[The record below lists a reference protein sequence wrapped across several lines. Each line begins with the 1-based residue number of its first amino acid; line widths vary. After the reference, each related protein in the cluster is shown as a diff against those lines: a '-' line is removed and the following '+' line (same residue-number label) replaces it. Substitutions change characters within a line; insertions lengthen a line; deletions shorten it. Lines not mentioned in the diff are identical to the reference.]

1 MSDFLNHIKTLSPKR
16 LALLAYELHEELET
30 LKQPESIAIV
40 GMGCRFPGGVNDP
53 EAYWQLLQS
62 GRDPITEVPQQRWD
76 VDAYFDAD
84 PSVPGKTYTR
94 HGGFLDQVDQF
105 DPDFFG
111 ISPREATAMDPQ
123 QRLLLE
129 VSWEALERAGYAPQQ
144 LKGSRTGVY
153 VAIGTSDYANLQ
165 AKTPEGIDAYTGTGS
180 GFCFAAGRLSYVL
193 GLQGPNMALDAACSS
208 SLMAVHL
215 GCQSLRNEECDLV
228 LAGGVNLLLSPESN
242 IVFSATRMMATDGH
256 CKTFDAA
263 ADGYVRSEGCAVVAL
278 KRFKDAQADGDNIL
292 AVIKG
297 TACNHG
303 GASGGLTIP
312 NGAAQQTVVR
322 AALAQ
327 ANVAASAIQYVEA
340 QGTGT
345 PLGDAIEVRALSQV
359 FKEGRSQQDPLHIAS
374 VKTNIGHTE
383 TASGMASL
391 LKVVLSMQHQQL
403 PPHLNLK
410 TLNPEIDLG
419 EIPAKIPTELTPWP
433 QHSGPQLAGINSFG
447 MSGTNAHAVLESAP
461 TVTVQSETRP
471 LYLLP
476 LSAKT
481 PGALVELIH
490 RYLQFLQAHPET
502 DLGHLCFT
510 AGVGRSHFLHRCTF
524 VVNSIPQLQQALEE
538 YLETNN
544 TAQYSNDVYKSLEEN
559 QSTLHCPPSSPIL
572 GGKQTNVSDSPTK
585 VGGPGGPAQ
594 ALQGSSET
602 SLYTVDSSS
611 IQQTTP
617 DLIFFFPSEQKQ
629 SLTWGQQLYET
640 YPVFRATIDQA
651 NQILSELKA
660 DLIDFKSTSDPDILN
675 FVLPYAL
682 AELWQSWGFQPSG
695 LMGSTIAA
703 CQAGYFTLEQALHWL
718 IKATPIEQLQPATG
732 ILYSDST
739 DTPVDTA
746 TLLDW
751 LRSGDRQTIAP
762 PQGPEQFL
770 IMGNLPQSWG
780 TCDHWTIAAQPDNI
794 LLSLRKLYQQGFTVD
809 WDSFYRGFKHQRI
822 PLPTYPFQRQRYWSY
837 LATSGARV
845 SPTPSAKVTET
856 AISRESFASLN
867 PEQRQAELER
877 DLKTRFARA
886 IGINPKQITATT
898 PLSSL
903 AADSIMTTEIKFDL
917 EKQFGYSVPLV
928 QFLTSPTI
936 ADLATQILANLDGM
950 VETLPNIELNP
961 TQRHQPFPLND
972 IQTAYWIGRSGA
984 FEMGNIAA
992 HVYAEFEGQELDCH
1006 RLQQAFQQV
1015 IDRHP
1020 VLRTVILP
1028 DGQQQVLA
1036 DLPPYEMSVLDWRSL
1051 SSDLKQQQ
1059 LEQLRDRL
1067 SHQMLDPHAWP
1078 LFEVCLAR
1086 LDEQTVHVFLSIDN
1100 LLVDGASLGIICRE
1114 WGHFYTSLDNDLPTL
1129 KLSFRD
1135 YVLALQS
1142 FEPSERYLQSKN
1154 YWQARLQDL
1163 PSAPELP
1170 LAVAPAQITRP
1181 RFVRRTARLSADQW
1195 QLLKEQATQLGLT
1208 PSGALLAAYTEILA
1222 IWSKSRRFCVNLTT
1236 FNRLPIHPQ
1245 VQSLVGDFTSLTLLA
1260 VDYREVGTFEVRSQ
1274 QLQNQL
1280 WQDLE
1285 HSLVSGVSV
1294 LREMMAQTQEQVAM
1308 PVVFTSLLANP
1319 QLQNSSTF
1327 NTDWLGKLVHS
1338 IAQTPQ
1344 VWLDHQVYEEDDE
1357 LVYNWD
1363 VVEGLFPDGMVDA
1376 MFSAYGQLLEKLA
1389 LHSQTWQETQP
1400 LPITHVQPQST
1411 QAPLTTALLQ
1421 DGLVS
1426 QAQHQPQHLAVITPT
1441 LRLTYGEL
1449 CQRAQQVGQRLR
1461 RLGVQA
1467 NELVAISMEK
1477 GWEQVVAVYGI
1488 LMAGAA
1494 YVPIDPALPMERR
1507 DHLLDQGN
1515 IKWVLSQNHLQ
1526 SGMAWPV
1533 QIQIIAV
1540 DSEALRQEYD
1550 APLTPLQKPTDLAY
1564 VIYTSGST
1572 GTPKGVMIDHQG
1584 AMNTIEDINHR
1595 FEITPQDRILALS
1608 SLSFDLSV
1616 YDIFGTIAAGGT
1628 LIIPAARDVKD
1639 AAVWVRLI
1647 EKHQVTIWNTVPA
1660 LMQMLITREPESLQS
1675 LRLILM
1681 SGDWIP
1687 LALPEKIRAVCPESQ
1702 IISLGGATEA
1712 SIWSIL
1718 YPINEIDPSWRS
1730 IPYGRA
1736 MRNQQFYVLNEHL
1749 NPCPVWVP
1757 GHLYIGGSGLAQG
1770 YWGEPE
1776 KTAASFIAHPI
1787 SGECLYRTGDLGCYR
1802 PDGEIEFLGRE
1813 DQQVKLRGYRIELGE
1828 IETALEQHPDVSAAA
1843 ALVIGASPQKLVA
1856 CIVLKELPSDQEPGG
1871 QDGAGDPSSSGQA
1884 SVLTQFLAQKLPDYM
1899 VPEGFLCLDALP
1911 LNANGKVDRRHLQTL
1926 WVESPLASSVGYV
1939 APRNALETAVADLWA
1954 NLLQQDKVGVLD
1966 NFFEL
1971 GGDSLLAT
1979 QLMARVR
1986 QTFQVEVPLRLLFQD
2001 PTVATI
2007 ATAIAEGLAAQV
2019 NEELLAELADI
2030 AEPETIAPGSQS

>member
-1 MSDFLNHIKTLSPKR
+1 
-16 LALLAYELHEELET
+16 
-30 LKQPESIAIV
+30 
-40 GMGCRFPGGVNDP
+40 
-53 EAYWQLLQS
+53 
-62 GRDPITEVPQQRWD
+62 
-76 VDAYFDAD
+76 
-84 PSVPGKTYTR
+84 
-94 HGGFLDQVDQF
+94 
-105 DPDFFG
+105 
-111 ISPREATAMDPQ
+111 
-123 QRLLLE
+123 
-129 VSWEALERAGYAPQQ
+129 
-144 LKGSRTGVY
+144 
-153 VAIGTSDYANLQ
+153 
-165 AKTPEGIDAYTGTGS
+165 
-180 GFCFAAGRLSYVL
+180 
-193 GLQGPNMALDAACSS
+193 
-208 SLMAVHL
+208 
-215 GCQSLRNEECDLV
+215 
-228 LAGGVNLLLSPESN
+228 
-242 IVFSATRMMATDGH
+242 
-256 CKTFDAA
+256 
-263 ADGYVRSEGCAVVAL
+263 
-278 KRFKDAQADGDNIL
+278 
-292 AVIKG
+292 
-297 TACNHG
+297 
-303 GASGGLTIP
+303 
-312 NGAAQQTVVR
+312 
-322 AALAQ
+322 
-327 ANVAASAIQYVEA
+327 
-340 QGTGT
+340 
-345 PLGDAIEVRALSQV
+345 
-359 FKEGRSQQDPLHIAS
+359 
-374 VKTNIGHTE
+374 
-383 TASGMASL
+383 
-391 LKVVLSMQHQQL
+391 
-403 PPHLNLK
+403 
-410 TLNPEIDLG
+410 
-419 EIPAKIPTELTPWP
+419 
-433 QHSGPQLAGINSFG
+433 
-447 MSGTNAHAVLESAP
+447 
-461 TVTVQSETRP
+461 
-471 LYLLP
+471 
-476 LSAKT
+476 
-481 PGALVELIH
+481 
-490 RYLQFLQAHPET
+490 
-502 DLGHLCFT
+502 
-510 AGVGRSHFLHRCTF
+510 
-524 VVNSIPQLQQALEE
+524 ALEE
-538 YLETNN
+538 YLETGN
-544 TAQYSNDVYKSLEEN
+544 TAQRSSNVYKSLEGTS
-559 QSTLHCPPSSPIL
+559 STLHCPPSPPIL
-572 GGKQTNVSDSPTK
+572 GGKQTNASNSPPK

-594 ALQGSSET
+594 NLSNSSE
-602 SLYTVDSSS
+602 SPLYTADSSS

-617 DLIFFFPSEQKQ
+617 DLIFFFPSEQEQ
-629 SLTWGQQLYET
+629 NLTWGKELYET
-640 YPVFRATIDQA
+640 YPAFQAIIDQA

-660 DLIDFKSTSDPDILN
+660 DLIDFNPTPDPDILN

-682 AELWQSWGFQPSG
+682 AELWQSWGIRPSG
-695 LMGSTIAA
+695 MMGSRAIAT

-718 IKATPIEQLQPATG
+718 VKAAPIEQLQQPTG

-751 LRSGDRQTIAP
+751 LRSGDQQTISP

-770 IMGNLPQSWG
+770 IMGNLSQSWG
-780 TCDHWTIAAQPDNI
+780 TCDHWTIAAQPDN
-794 LLSLRKLYQQGFTVD
+794 LLKSLGKLYQQGFTVD
-809 WDSFYRGFKHQRI
+809 WDSFYRGFKRQRI
-822 PLPTYPFQRQRYWSY
+822 PLPTYPFQRQRYWSD
-837 LATSGARV
+837 LATSGAKI
-845 SPTPSAKVTET
+845 SPAPSVNVTGT
-856 AISRESFASLN
+856 RLSRESLASLS
-867 PEQRQAELER
+867 PEQRQAELEQ
-877 DLKTRFARA
+877 DLRTRFADA
-886 IGINPKQITATT
+886 IGVDPKQITATT

-917 EKQFGYSVPLV
+917 EKQLGYSVPLV

-936 ADLATQILANLDGM
+936 ANLAAQILANLDGRI
-950 VETLPNIELNP
+950 ETLPDLELNP

-972 IQTAYWIGRSGA
+972 IQTAYWIGRSGT
-984 FEMGNIAA
+984 FEMGNVAA
-992 HVYAEFEGQELDCH
+992 HVYAEFEGQGLDCH
-1006 RLQQAFQQV
+1006 RLQRAFQKV
-1015 IDRHP
+1015 INRHP

-1036 DLPPYEMSVLDWRSL
+1036 DLPPYEMSVLDWRSR

-1059 LEQLRDRL
+1059 LEHLRDRL
-1067 SHQMLDPHAWP
+1067 SHQMLDPHTWP
-1078 LFEVCLAR
+1078 LFEVCIAR
-1086 LDEQTVHVFLSIDN
+1086 LDEQTVHIFLSIDN
-1100 LLVDGASLGIICRE
+1100 LLVDGASLRIICRE
-1114 WGHFYTSLDNDLPTL
+1114 WGYFYTALDNDLPTL
-1129 KLSFRD
+1129 ELSFRD

-1142 FEPSERYLQSKN
+1142 FEQSERYLQSKN
-1154 YWQARLQDL
+1154 YWQARLPEL
-1163 PSAPELP
+1163 PPAPELP

-1181 RFVRRTARLSADQW
+1181 QFVRRTARLSADQW

-1208 PSGALLAAYTEILA
+1208 PSGALLAAYTEVLA
-1222 IWSKSRRFCVNLTT
+1222 TWSKSRRFCVNLTT

-1260 VDYREVGTFEVRSQ
+1260 VDYREVASFEVRSQ

-1280 WQDLE
+1280 WKDLE

-1294 LREMMAQTQEQVAM
+1294 LREMVAQTQEQVAM

-1319 QLQNSSTF
+1319 QLQNRSTF
-1327 NTDWLGKLVHS
+1327 NTDWLGTLVHS

-1344 VWLDHQVYEEDDE
+1344 VWLDHQVYEDNGE

-1363 VVEGLFPDGMVDA
+1363 VVEGLFPEGMVDA

-1389 LHSQTWQETQP
+1389 LHPQTWQKTQP
-1400 LPITHVQPQST
+1400 LPITHVQSQST

-1441 LRLTYGEL
+1441 LQLTYGEL

-1477 GWEQVVAVYGI
+1477 GWEQIVAVYGI

-1494 YVPIDPALPMERR
+1494 YVPIDPTLPMERR

-1526 SGMAWPV
+1526 SGMAWPIQV
-1533 QIQIIAV
+1533 QIIAV
-1540 DSEALRQEYD
+1540 DSEELQQEYD

-1616 YDIFGTIAAGGT
+1616 YDIFGTIGAGGT
-1628 LIIPAARDVKD
+1628 LVMPAARDAKD

-1647 EKHQVTIWNTVPA
+1647 QKHQVTIWNTVPA
-1660 LMQMLITREPESLQS
+1660 LMQMLITREPEALES

-1802 PDGEIEFLGRE
+1802 LDGEIEFLGRE

-1828 IETALEQHPDVSAAA
+1828 IETALEQHPDVSAAV
-1843 ALVIGASPQKLVA
+1843 ALVIGSSPQKLVA
-1856 CIVLKELPSDQEPGG
+1856 CIVKESPSSQESEG
-1871 QDGAGDPSSSGQA
+1871 QKETGDPNSGERT

-1899 VPEGFLCLDALP
+1899 VPEGFLWLDAFP
-1911 LNANGKVDRRHLQTL
+1911 LNANGKVDRRQLQTL
-1926 WVESPLASSVGYV
+1926 WVENPLTSSVGYI

-1954 NLLQQDKVGVLD
+1954 ELLQQDKVGISD
-1966 NFFEL
+1966 NFFAL

-1986 QTFQVEVPLRLLFQD
+1986 QMFRVEVPLRSLFQA

-2019 NEELLAELADI
+2019 NGELLAELADI
-2030 AEPETIAPGSQS
+2030 AEPETIAPGVNHE